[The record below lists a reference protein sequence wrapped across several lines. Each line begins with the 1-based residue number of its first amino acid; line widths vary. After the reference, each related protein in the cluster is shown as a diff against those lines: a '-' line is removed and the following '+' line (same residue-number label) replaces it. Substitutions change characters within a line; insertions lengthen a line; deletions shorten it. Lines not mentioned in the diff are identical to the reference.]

1 MKINVHIFLL
11 LILAC
16 IAAINDAI
24 IYIFNMQYNIALFL
38 SAIFV
43 ACIFFVLVKKI
54 KLFEVKSD
62 FDKGDLFFIIP
73 FLALAVY
80 VLLAFDTNFDCTN
93 YHYYLQKDPFRDK
106 LHFDF
111 LPGKSYNSFLFPLGD
126 RMFYIFRNIF
136 GIRFGRLLSAYTLI
150 VVFYQTKRILLEQYN
165 LPKKKLI
172 ILSAGVAVIGPCLE
186 KVFTYYIDNF
196 SCVFLYELI
205 HIFLLEKNIY
215 KEKKYLYIFV
225 LFSGIAAAIKIPNIF
240 LAFTI
245 FLAITINN
253 SIVDKKFKL
262 IENLKNI
269 KIYDYLFLILILFCP
284 FMIYMI
290 DNYIQTGSVLYP
302 YYNTVFKSP
311 YFSNINWIDK
321 RFGMLSPLS
330 TFVFPIIIAF
340 NPNFGNNGVCGVG
353 IYYIAY
359 IICILN
365 LIWSKKKD
373 LGWKLSLLTLVLIV
387 IWLNFMMAYTRYA
400 IIIAVLLVLI
410 EYDIFLKSNIKE
422 KIESL
427 LNAEKQTMG
436 MIISLFVS
444 FSVIAGI
451 GINYVESFGYINRIV
466 FDYGR
471 CINFKYYETAR
482 KDEKVHIDGVWI
494 SLYDIGGLTDLIREE
509 NTPIY
514 NLDKEHYQNSEKLL
528 DMFDQIIKE
537 HGDELYMLVSKQKGY
552 RAFEKMWANN
562 FMIEK
567 IMFEYK
573 NPYYQNRED
582 VFYICKMKYLGD
594 TP

>member
-205 HIFLLEKNIY
+205 HI
-215 KEKKYLYIFV
+215 
-225 LFSGIAAAIKIPNIF
+225 
-240 LAFTI
+240 
-245 FLAITINN
+245 
-253 SIVDKKFKL
+253 
-262 IENLKNI
+262 
-269 KIYDYLFLILILFCP
+269 
-284 FMIYMI
+284 
-290 DNYIQTGSVLYP
+290 
-302 YYNTVFKSP
+302 
-311 YFSNINWIDK
+311 
-321 RFGMLSPLS
+321 
-330 TFVFPIIIAF
+330 
-340 NPNFGNNGVCGVG
+340 
-353 IYYIAY
+353 
-359 IICILN
+359 
-365 LIWSKKKD
+365 
-373 LGWKLSLLTLVLIV
+373 
-387 IWLNFMMAYTRYA
+387 
-400 IIIAVLLVLI
+400 
-410 EYDIFLKSNIKE
+410 
-422 KIESL
+422 
-427 LNAEKQTMG
+427 
-436 MIISLFVS
+436 
-444 FSVIAGI
+444 
-451 GINYVESFGYINRIV
+451 
-466 FDYGR
+466 
-471 CINFKYYETAR
+471 
-482 KDEKVHIDGVWI
+482 
-494 SLYDIGGLTDLIREE
+494 
-509 NTPIY
+509 
-514 NLDKEHYQNSEKLL
+514 
-528 DMFDQIIKE
+528 
-537 HGDELYMLVSKQKGY
+537 
-552 RAFEKMWANN
+552 
-562 FMIEK
+562 
-567 IMFEYK
+567 
-573 NPYYQNRED
+573 
-582 VFYICKMKYLGD
+582 
-594 TP
+594 